1 MLNQKRRML
10 KEQIEKLQS
19 EVKNGR
25 IGQDV
30 INHLER
36 LLREYEPH
44 KHQEEEEQ
52 T

>member
-1 MLNQKRRML
+1 M
-10 KEQIEKLQS
+10 EELQC

-36 LLREYEPH
+36 LLNEYEEH
-44 KHQEEEEQ
+44 NEHSKEEDEEL
-52 T
+52 

>member
-1 MLNQKRRML
+1 M
-10 KEQIEKLQS
+10 EELQC

-36 LLREYEPH
+36 LLKEYEEH
-44 KHQEEEEQ
+44 NEHSKEEE
-52 T
+52 